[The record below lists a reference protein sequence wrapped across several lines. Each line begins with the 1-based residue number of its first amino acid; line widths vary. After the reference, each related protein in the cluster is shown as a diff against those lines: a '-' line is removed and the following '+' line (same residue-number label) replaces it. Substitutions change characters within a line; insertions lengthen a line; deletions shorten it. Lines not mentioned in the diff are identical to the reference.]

1 MVAPAI
7 IAAIIITAGAIIS
20 TIPIW
25 MQVMQQK
32 EVLEKAEEIQQR
44 QAEISRQSMETMI
57 RGMMGIVIPLMMMQM
72 MMNMITA
79 AIRPPGGI
87 MR

>member
-32 EVLEKAEEIQQR
+32 EVLEKAEELQQR
-44 QAEISRQSMETMI
+44 QAEISRQNINNMI
-57 RGMMGIVIPLMMMQM
+57 QGFMGIVIPLMMMQM
-72 MMNMITA
+72 MMNMMTT